1 MRIIFSNIEDKDLV
15 AKVLEATKD
24 IAAEHEI
31 NRLVTGDT
39 DVEVQGDFEGAF
51 IQLSSLL
58 DGIEKVLPEDPE
70 RAYKM
75 VKGRFD
81 MIESCGFEVVMTG
94 MPTGGGDN

>member
-1 MRIIFSNIEDKDLV
+1 MRIIFSNIEDKEIV
-15 AKVLEATKD
+15 AKVMAATKD

-39 DVEVQGDFEGAF
+39 DVEVEGDFEGAF
-51 IQLSSLL
+51 CQMSSLL

-75 VKGRFD
+75 VKGRFA
-81 MIESCGFEVVMTG
+81 MIESCGFQVEFTG
-94 MPTGGGDN
+94 MPTGDGEN